1 MKLAMRVLAFW
12 AWSLLVL
19 TGCAELSQIG
29 FPGDYGNWGESDLVG
44 EVRDVDTRAR
54 QIELSTDAGRK
65 FLVRY
70 DNNTR
75 VSYRQRDYAVAN
87 LEPGDYVAVRAQPDR
102 DGRYFTDLI
111 TVKES
116 VQERG
121 GYGGVNS
128 SGSVGRLE
136 KLDGRVEF
144 VDSRRGTLEIR
155 DRNNRLVVV
164 SLPYNAPRAITDRL
178 NRLREGDY
186 VRMEGRFLNR
196 DRFELETVY
205 GSTHQPDATA
215 CSRFNACPELVE
227 RVPRS
232 RPVLSECEGSGS
244 LAGLGTSLNVAL
256 YRPRRARLRAD
267 LLEEVV
273 ALIVDQDKRRKILHL
288 NLPDR
293 FHAKF
298 RILVQF
304 DLFDVFFCQYRRR
317 AAD

>member
-1 MKLAMRVLAFW
+1 MKLTTRVLAFW

-19 TGCAELSQIG
+19 TGCAELGQIG
-29 FPGDYGNWGESDLVG
+29 FPGDYGNWGGSDLVG

-65 FLVRY
+65 FLVKY

-87 LEPGDYVAVRAQPDR
+87 LEPGDYVAVRAQQDR

-121 GYGGVNS
+121 GYGGAS
-128 SGSVGRLE
+128 SSASVGRLE
-136 KLDGRVEF
+136 KLEGRVEF

-164 SLPYNAPRAITDRL
+164 SLPYNAPRAISDRL

-196 DRFELETVY
+196 DRFELEAFT
-205 GSTHQPDATA
+205 
-215 CSRFNACPELVE
+215 
-227 RVPRS
+227 
-232 RPVLSECEGSGS
+232 
-244 LAGLGTSLNVAL
+244 
-256 YRPRRARLRAD
+256 
-267 LLEEVV
+267 
-273 ALIVDQDKRRKILHL
+273 
-288 NLPDR
+288 
-293 FHAKF
+293 
-298 RILVQF
+298 
-304 DLFDVFFCQYRRR
+304 
-317 AAD
+317 

>member
-1 MKLAMRVLAFW
+1 M
-12 AWSLLVL
+12 
-19 TGCAELSQIG
+19 
-29 FPGDYGNWGESDLVG
+29 
-44 EVRDVDTRAR
+44 
-54 QIELSTDAGRK
+54 
-65 FLVRY
+65 RY

-196 DRFELETVY
+196 ERFELENFV
-205 GSTHQPDATA
+205 
-215 CSRFNACPELVE
+215 
-227 RVPRS
+227 
-232 RPVLSECEGSGS
+232 
-244 LAGLGTSLNVAL
+244 
-256 YRPRRARLRAD
+256 
-267 LLEEVV
+267 
-273 ALIVDQDKRRKILHL
+273 
-288 NLPDR
+288 
-293 FHAKF
+293 
-298 RILVQF
+298 
-304 DLFDVFFCQYRRR
+304 
-317 AAD
+317 

>member
-1 MKLAMRVLAFW
+1 MKPSMRVLGFLSW
-12 AWSLLVL
+12 TFLLL
-19 TGCAELSQIG
+19 SGCSELGQIG
-29 FPGDYGNWGESDLVG
+29 FPADYGNWGGSDLVG

-87 LEPGDYVAVRAQPDR
+87 LEPGDYVSLRAQQDR

-121 GYGGVNS
+121 SYGGDS
-128 SGSVGRLE
+128 SGSANVERLE
-136 KLDGRVEF
+136 KLEGRVEF
-144 VDSRRGTLEIR
+144 IDSRRGTLEIR
-155 DRNNRLVVV
+155 DRSNRLVVV

-196 DRFELETVY
+196 ERFELENFV
-205 GSTHQPDATA
+205 
-215 CSRFNACPELVE
+215 
-227 RVPRS
+227 
-232 RPVLSECEGSGS
+232 
-244 LAGLGTSLNVAL
+244 
-256 YRPRRARLRAD
+256 
-267 LLEEVV
+267 
-273 ALIVDQDKRRKILHL
+273 
-288 NLPDR
+288 
-293 FHAKF
+293 
-298 RILVQF
+298 
-304 DLFDVFFCQYRRR
+304 
-317 AAD
+317 

>member
-1 MKLAMRVLAFW
+1 MKPTMRVLGFLSW
-12 AWSLLVL
+12 TFLLL
-19 TGCAELSQIG
+19 SGCSELGQIG
-29 FPGDYGNWGESDLVG
+29 FPGDYGTWGGSDLVG

-87 LEPGDYVAVRAQPDR
+87 LEPGDYVAVRAQQDR

-121 GYGGVNS
+121 GYSGSS

-136 KLDGRVEF
+136 KLEGKVES

-155 DRNNRLVVV
+155 DRSNRLVVV
-164 SLPYNAPRAITDRL
+164 SLPYNAPRAISDRL

-196 DRFELETVY
+196 DRFELENFV
-205 GSTHQPDATA
+205 
-215 CSRFNACPELVE
+215 
-227 RVPRS
+227 
-232 RPVLSECEGSGS
+232 
-244 LAGLGTSLNVAL
+244 
-256 YRPRRARLRAD
+256 
-267 LLEEVV
+267 
-273 ALIVDQDKRRKILHL
+273 
-288 NLPDR
+288 
-293 FHAKF
+293 
-298 RILVQF
+298 
-304 DLFDVFFCQYRRR
+304 
-317 AAD
+317 

>member
-1 MKLAMRVLAFW
+1 MKLTMRVLGFLSW
-12 AWSLLVL
+12 TFLLL
-19 TGCAELSQIG
+19 SGCSELGQIG
-29 FPGDYGNWGESDLVG
+29 FPGDYGNWGGSDLVG
-44 EVRDVDTRAR
+44 EVRDVDTRAH

-87 LEPGDYVAVRAQPDR
+87 LEPGDYVAVRAQQDR

-121 GYGGVNS
+121 GYGGTSS
-128 SGSVGRLE
+128 SGSIGSLDKLE
-136 KLDGRVEF
+136 GKVES

-164 SLPYNAPRAITDRL
+164 SLPYNASRAISERL

-196 DRFELETVY
+196 ERFELENFV
-205 GSTHQPDATA
+205 
-215 CSRFNACPELVE
+215 
-227 RVPRS
+227 
-232 RPVLSECEGSGS
+232 
-244 LAGLGTSLNVAL
+244 
-256 YRPRRARLRAD
+256 
-267 LLEEVV
+267 
-273 ALIVDQDKRRKILHL
+273 
-288 NLPDR
+288 
-293 FHAKF
+293 
-298 RILVQF
+298 
-304 DLFDVFFCQYRRR
+304 
-317 AAD
+317 